1 MSIGTHPKACCTRGQ
16 LISVPRIFV
25 SEIRMLFTIED
36 QLWFVASK
44 ISLQKNIIRASIAT
58 SNLCPHMSLCSS
70 QKSLFI

>member
-36 QLWFVASK
+36 QLWFVAFK
-44 ISLQKNIIRASIAT
+44 ISLQKNIIRNSIAT
-58 SNLCPHMSLCSS
+58 
-70 QKSLFI
+70 